1 MPMYSLIDYSDNYL
15 NTSVGLWQYFRGEPF
30 LNNAGAIV
38 NFFGTN
44 HNSKS
49 FKYKQKITG
58 ATGTNGTKNIKIMV
72 PLKNL

>member
-1 MPMYSLIDYSDNYL
+1 MPMYSLIEYSDNYL

-49 FKYKQKITG
+49 FK
-58 ATGTNGTKNIKIMV
+58 
-72 PLKNL
+72 